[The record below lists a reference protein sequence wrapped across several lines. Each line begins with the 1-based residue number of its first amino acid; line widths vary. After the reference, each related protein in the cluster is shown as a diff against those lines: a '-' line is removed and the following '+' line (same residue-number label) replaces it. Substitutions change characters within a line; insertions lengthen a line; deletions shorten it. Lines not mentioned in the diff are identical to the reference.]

1 MNTMESP
8 ALAVMWAASRIA
20 EAELEE
26 KEEAEGRRG
35 TSADAAA
42 STENCRHGLISLQF
56 SNFGNSTIYAHFT

>member
-42 STENCRHGLISLQF
+42 STENCNGM
-56 SNFGNSTIYAHFT
+56 G